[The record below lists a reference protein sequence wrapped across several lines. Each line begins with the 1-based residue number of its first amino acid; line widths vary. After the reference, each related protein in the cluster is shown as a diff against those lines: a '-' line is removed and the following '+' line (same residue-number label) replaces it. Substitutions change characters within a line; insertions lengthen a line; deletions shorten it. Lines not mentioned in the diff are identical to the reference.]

1 MIVTLQRWVGAF
13 DEQDDVII
21 PSGYYLTETIRLDR
35 IDKHALEDDE
45 IVLTIGGSE
54 WFYDYD
60 ESQYKKIQRYF
71 DNLDVKEN

>member
-1 MIVTLQRWVGAF
+1 
-13 DEQDDVII
+13 
-21 PSGYYLTETIRLDR
+21 
-35 IDKHALEDDE
+35 LEDDE